1 MIQLVRDSVLSVT
14 TSPILEPTLPLHH
27 PFPSQSAGGPDR
39 EEWTLQ
45 GPWTLIPWALGLPH
59 WADLQ
64 GLDLCQGSLRA
75 WAGVHWFCQGRGKA
89 KELSNR
95 LRCLKR
101 ERMLLRR

>member
-1 MIQLVRDSVLSVT
+1 MSQLVRGSVLSVT

-27 PFPSQSAGGPDR
+27 PFPGQSARGPDR
-39 EEWTLQ
+39 VDTPRTLD
-45 GPWTLIPWALGLPH
+45 PILWALGLPH

-95 LRCLKR
+95 LHCLKT